1 MSIRIQLQDARS
13 VYTNLDFIRGKAIL
27 SLTRA
32 EDITAVNVKL
42 EGESKSRLEGD
53 PPDPFG
59 FGGIRRRREDIV
71 TETEVH
77 KILYKAVTVF
87 PATNLQS
94 AKRDGVYTFQPG
106 QHDFPFDFKVPPTLV
121 ALPFNNT
128 CVDYQPAVV
137 NIGGLQMQAP
147 GNRDRHVKKTLPPT
161 LHAFQDQAIIRYYI
175 KATVVRPA
183 FYRENYRTEY
193 LFPFLPIEPPRPAP
207 NRLES
212 YARRQHQFAPVGQPS
227 APAKSS
233 IKQPPSIF
241 RKGSQLAVGSNASS
255 TPTTTAPLQLCNIC
269 IDARLPDPAIVT
281 CNEPLPLRIIIT
293 KLNESPASIYLQL
306 LQIELVANTVVR
318 AHHLV
323 RENLTSTVLTSKS
336 NMRVRLSEIDKVME
350 IDKGWWKDIPL
361 PNTIAPT
368 FDTCNISRTYF
379 VLVKVG
385 LTHGLGDQTF
395 PELTVHTL
403 KMPVSVYSGIRPPQ
417 ALLQA
422 MAESRRPLV
431 GPQAIPPTSP
441 SKISTNPPSSQF
453 SPAAAAPPDVPHP
466 VILDHDPSIPIA
478 TGQTHPE
485 EPYEDEAPPT
495 YQEAIAEG
503 IGPVEGARR
512 DYQHREGGGPGG
524 A

>member
-1 MSIRIQLQDARS
+1 MSIRIQLLDARS

-27 SLTRA
+27 SLTRP
-32 EDITAVNVKL
+32 EDITAINVKL
-42 EGESKSRLEGD
+42 EGESKSRLEGE

-59 FGGIRRRREDIV
+59 FGGIRRRREEIA

-77 KILYKAVTVF
+77 KVLYRAVTVF

-94 AKRDGVYTFQPG
+94 AKPDGVYTFQPG
-106 QHDFPFDFKVPPTLV
+106 QHDFPFGFKF
-121 ALPFNNT
+121 PFNNT
-128 CVDYQPAVV
+128 CINHQPAVV

-147 GNRDRHVKKTLPPT
+147 GSRDRHVRKTLPPT

-183 FYRENYRTEY
+183 FYKENYRTEY

-207 NRLES
+207 NRMES
-212 YARRQHQFAPVGQPS
+212 YARRQHQFAPVGHPS

-233 IKQPPSIF
+233 INPPSIF
-241 RKGSQLAVGSNASS
+241 RKGSQLAAGSNAST
-255 TPTTTAPLQLCNIC
+255 TPSTAPLQVCSVC
-269 IDARLPDPAIVT
+269 IDARLPDPAIIT

-293 KLNESPASIYLQL
+293 KVNDSPASIYLQL

-318 AHHLV
+318 AHHLA

-336 NMRVRLSEIDKVME
+336 NMRVRLSEIDKIME

-361 PNTIAPT
+361 PNTVAPS

-403 KMPVSVYSGIRPPQ
+403 KMPVSVYSGIPPPPE
-417 ALLQA
+417 LLQA
-422 MAESRRPLV
+422 MAANHRPLV
-431 GPQAIPPTSP
+431 APQAIPPTSP
-441 SKISTNPPSSQF
+441 PKVSAYPP
-453 SPAAAAPPDVPHP
+453 PAAPPPDVAHP
-466 VILDHDPSIPIA
+466 IILNQHPLTPIA

-495 YQEAIAEG
+495 YQEAIADG

-512 DYQHREGGGPGG
+512 DYQHREGAGPGIG
-524 A
+524 